1 MGKTTTIELPHGALR
16 EVGKILEKAGFKLG
30 TVGGGYGEME
40 REGEISAEEMA
51 SLRLQMA
58 EALFTFY
65 TYDSDDY
72 LEEDEGPQEDEDDYI
87 DSGDFDVDEDLSLS
101 ELDEDSDDEV

>member
-1 MGKTTTIELPHGALR
+1 MAKVTTIELSHAALR
-16 EVGKILEKAGFKLG
+16 AVGEILKKAGFKLG

-40 REGEISAEEMA
+40 REGEISTEEVT
-51 SLRLQMA
+51 SLRLRMA
-58 EALFTFY
+58 EVLFTFD
-65 TYDSDDY
+65 TYESGDY